1 VSDVADGATNV
12 LPLYS
17 WQRESAA
24 SLVVGRAHWPHAL
37 LLTGP
42 QGIGKRA
49 LAHYLGQA
57 LLCEQPNPDGSP
69 CGACAS
75 CSYVANGQHPD
86 LRVIEPLQY
95 DDDGN
100 AARVDAIVVDRIREL
115 IEFVQLTSHRRGAK
129 LALIYPAETMNTQA
143 ANALLKTL
151 EEPPAGTHLLLVS
164 HQPGRLPATIL
175 SRCQI
180 VRAPRPAREEATA
193 WLAGEGI
200 EAAARVLAQAGGAPL
215 LALGLAEPAVQR
227 EAQVLLAELAR
238 PERLSPVSVGA
249 RLDAAARDERKSRL
263 ADAVYWLLT
272 WTADLAA
279 VSGGGEPRFHPEHAD
294 ALRRLAT
301 RVAKLPLFRYY
312 QSLLRQR
319 GLLGHPLQPRL
330 VVESLL
336 FEYRLL
342 FTRGS

>member
-1 VSDVADGATNV
+1 MSDSVAGASNV
-12 LPLYS
+12 LPLYA
-17 WQRESAA
+17 WQREAA
-24 SLVVGRAHWPHAL
+24 ARLLVGRGHWPHAL

-49 LAHYLGQA
+49 LAHYLAQA
-57 LLCEQPNPDGSP
+57 LLCEQPKPDGSP

-75 CSYVANGQHPD
+75 CGYVANGQHPD

-100 AARVDAIVVDRIREL
+100 AVRVDAIVVDRIREL

-164 HQPGRLPATIL
+164 HQPGRLPATII
-175 SRCQI
+175 SRCQA
-180 VRAPRPAREEATA
+180 VQAPRASRDAAAA

-200 EAAARVLAQAGGAPL
+200 EAAGRVLAQAGGAPL
-215 LALGLAEPAVQR
+215 LALGLAEPALQR

-272 WTADLAA
+272 WTADLAS
-279 VSGGGEPRFHPEHAD
+279 VSSGGEPRFHPEHTD
-294 ALRRLAT
+294 ALRRLAP
-301 RVAKLPLFRYY
+301 RVAKLALFRYY